1 MRFRIDFAASTP
13 KDVSAPDL
21 NEDAWSHNDSH
32 TCIGLSDGASESFD
46 SRTWARNLVEK
57 YVTDQDVDS
66 QWVDSVARAYAQTVD
81 FDSLGWA
88 AQRAY
93 DRGSFATLLGLRLVE
108 DATDLDVLCVG
119 DSLAVHMRRGV
130 VLATFPFTKP
140 EDLEARPTLVST
152 RREANTFLTEPG
164 FFTRETWGV
173 LPGDVIYAVT
183 DAVAHWLLSEMTTE
197 TDTLEILQELSSE
210 EEFSELVLGLR
221 AGHRMK
227 LDDSTLLRLVVE

>member
-21 NEDAWSHNDSH
+21 NEDAWSHNGSH